1 MIAALARP
9 SLARLLRGP
18 RAWLAVAAWC
28 ALALVFAMAARE
40 RGAAHGA
47 DHVLLE
53 TYGALALPLV
63 SFVIVGAIVAS
74 QSLRASTAPMVAFGA
89 QPARAAAASIAVA
102 AACCAVVGAGV
113 AAIVAV
119 VAHGIADPP
128 RLHDAIVSAY
138 VGALGGAAYAAWF
151 SLGASFGRRGGGR
164 VALLVVDWILGAND
178 GAGALLSPRGHVRN
192 LLGGAAPMDLSQ
204 RASAAVLV
212 ILAIAS
218 ALVAIRR
225 ARI

>member
-18 RAWLAVAAWC
+18 RAWLGVAAWC
-28 ALALVFAMAARE
+28 ALALVFALAARE
-40 RGAAHGA
+40 RGATHGA
-47 DHVLLE
+47 DHVLLQ
-53 TYGALALPLV
+53 TYGALALPLL
-63 SFVIVGAIVAS
+63 SFVIVGAIVNS
-74 QSLRASTAPMVAFGA
+74 QSLRASTAPVVSFGA

-102 AACCAVVGAGV
+102 AAGCAVVGAAV

-128 RLHDAIVSAY
+128 PLHDASVSAY

-164 VALLVVDWILGAND
+164 VALLVLDWLIGANG

-204 RASAAVLV
+204 RASAVALVLLIV
-212 ILAIAS
+212 AS
-218 ALVAIRR
+218 TLVAIRR
-225 ARI
+225 SRI

>member
-9 SLARLLRGP
+9 PLARLLRRP
-18 RAWLAVAAWC
+18 RAWLGTAAWC
-28 ALALVFAMAARE
+28 ALAFAFALAARE

-53 TYGALALPLV
+53 TYGALALPLL
-63 SFVIVGAIVAS
+63 SFVIVGAVVAS
-74 QSLRASTAPMVAFGA
+74 QSLRASTAPVVAFGA

-102 AACCAVVGAGV
+102 VAGCAVVGAAV
-113 AAIVAV
+113 AAIVAL

-128 RLHDAIVSAY
+128 RLHDAAVSAY
-138 VGALGGAAYAAWF
+138 VGALGGAAYAAWL

-164 VALLVVDWILGAND
+164 VALLVLDWILGEGGGMA
-178 GAGALLSPRGHVRN
+178 ALFSPRGHVRN
-192 LLGGAAPMDLSQ
+192 LLGGGAPMDLSQ
-204 RASAAVLV
+204 RGSVAALVL
-212 ILAIAS
+212 LAIAS

-225 ARI
+225 SRI

>member
-1 MIAALARP
+1 VIAALARP

-18 RAWLAVAAWC
+18 RAWLGVAAWC
-28 ALALVFAMAARE
+28 ALAVVFALAARE
-40 RGAAHGA
+40 RRAAHGA
-47 DHVLLE
+47 DHVLLQ
-53 TYGALALPLV
+53 TYGALALPLL

-74 QSLRASTAPMVAFGA
+74 QSLRASAAAVVTFGA

-102 AACCAVVGAGV
+102 AAGCAVVGAAT

-128 RLHDAIVSAY
+128 RLHDAAVSAY

-151 SLGASFGRRGGGR
+151 SLGSTFGRKGGGR
-164 VALLVVDWILGAND
+164 VVLLVLDWLVGAND
-178 GAGALLSPRGHVRN
+178 GAAALFSPRGHVRN

-204 RASAAVLV
+204 RASAVALVLLIV
-212 ILAIAS
+212 AS
-218 ALVAIRR
+218 TLVAIRR
-225 ARI
+225 SRI